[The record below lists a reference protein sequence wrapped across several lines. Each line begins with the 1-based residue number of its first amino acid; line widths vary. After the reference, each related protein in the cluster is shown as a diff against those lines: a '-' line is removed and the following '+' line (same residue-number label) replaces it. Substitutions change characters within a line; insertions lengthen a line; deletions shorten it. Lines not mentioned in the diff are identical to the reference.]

1 MSFKNKATLLILL
14 IVITATIYLVLLFPI
29 YNKVDSAYPFY
40 TQNAINLMTLGYI
53 VYVIFVNDFN
63 IFSEKIVPYAI
74 LLFLTPFMIIGLVD
88 IYFSIAEFNQN
99 IGFQSI
105 TTKANTQNKNLV
117 EYMKSLNFF
126 LSISALF
133 AVLYL
138 PAKLIRK
145 IWRIKNSTKIVEIIC
160 INQSW

>member
-1 MSFKNKATLLILL
+1 
-14 IVITATIYLVLLFPI
+14 
-29 YNKVDSAYPFY
+29 
-40 TQNAINLMTLGYI
+40 
-53 VYVIFVNDFN
+53 
-63 IFSEKIVPYAI
+63 VPYAI

-145 IWRIKNSTKIVEIIC
+145 IWRIKNSTRIK
-160 INQSW
+160 